1 MDIQILESGNGGE
14 IAISGNDLVAVT
26 GVENQPYLGCFGGDD
41 NWWGNELLFNANETY
56 KFLSETEAL
65 LTQVALTSAN
75 RLLIEAA
82 IKRDLQFLLDNVP
95 NSTLTVRTQIQS
107 DNRLLMNVDFSGYE
121 FSLLWN
127 PNSQAAKIVP
137 YSNPIPLLIWTTEI
151 TNSYAITDFDMEFGS
166 RTVTV
171 PCGVYDADSDVTARV
186 AYLNSTFVP
195 ANGMTGSFS
204 FVSGKVYYTNGSAEN
219 WGIDVMPR
227 KLTLTCSLSLTVAV
241 PSASPDDY
249 QFRYIGSGS
258 DMVIDWGDS
267 SDAEYSHPATSSLT
281 AMLHSYSDTSD
292 KTVRVFHNSTLI
304 TAIVFNP
311 TFVTNYSLYRILG
324 TLPASV
330 TSFSLGSQTSYI
342 SPASINIA
350 GLSGLITLLV
360 NSNGISSFS
369 PALFT
374 AAHNYLVTV
383 NVQSN
388 ALTSTEVDAI
398 FNTIV
403 ATSPAATVYS
413 SATRE
418 ILTSLQ
424 TPAAPPT
431 GASLAARTALLAA
444 GWTLTTD

>member
-1 MDIQILESGNGGE
+1 MDIQLLETGNGGD
-14 IAISGNDLVAVT
+14 ITLSGNDLVAVT
-26 GVENQPYLGCFGGDD
+26 GVENQPYLGCFGGDA

-65 LTQVALTSAN
+65 LTKVALTSAN

-151 TNSYAITDFDMEFGS
+151 NAYAITDFDMEFGS

-171 PCGVYDADSDVTARV
+171 PCWIYDNDTDVTARV

-195 ANGMTGSFS
+195 ANSMTGSFS
-204 FVSGKVYYTNGSAEN
+204 FVSGKVYYTNGAAEN

-227 KLTLTCSLSLTVAV
+227 KLTRACFLFLTVAV
-241 PSASPDDY
+241 PSGSPEDY
-249 QFRYIGSGS
+249 QFRYLGTGS
-258 DMVIDWGDS
+258 DMVVDWGDS
-267 SDAEYSHPATSSLT
+267 TDAVYSHPTTTSVT
-281 AMLHSYSDTSD
+281 TMLHSYSDTSD
-292 KTVRVFHNSTLI
+292 KTVRFFHNGTLI
-304 TAIVFNP
+304 TQMILSP
-311 TFVTNYSLYRILG
+311 TFATDYMLYRITG
-324 TLPASV
+324 TLPASI
-330 TSFSLGSQTSYI
+330 TGFFIGSQTSYI

-350 GLSGLITLLV
+350 GLSSIETFVFTG
-360 NSNGISSFS
+360 SNIVSFS

-374 AAHNYLVTV
+374 ASHNSLTLISL
-383 NVQSN
+383 NN
-388 ALTSTEVDAI
+388 NTITSTEVDAI
-398 FNTIV
+398 FNTLV

-413 SATRE
+413 SSVRL
-418 ILTSLQ
+418 INISGQ
-424 TPAAPPT
+424 TPAAAPT
-431 GASLAARTALLAA
+431 GASLAARTALAAA